1 MSSLS
6 VRIARGEG
14 KITTDERITML
25 VLQRA
30 QGVVSPEQLAIIWL
44 FFFLHALFLNAQCW
58 H

>member
-6 VRIARGEG
+6 VRIAREEG

-44 FFFLHALFLNAQCW
+44 FFSSTHYF
-58 H
+58 